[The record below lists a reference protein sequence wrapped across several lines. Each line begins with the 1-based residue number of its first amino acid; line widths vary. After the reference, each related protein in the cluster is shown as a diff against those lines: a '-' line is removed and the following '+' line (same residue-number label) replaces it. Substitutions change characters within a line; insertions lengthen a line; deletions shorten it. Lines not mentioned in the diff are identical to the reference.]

1 MMTWMLWAVTVAALL
16 GASAHLA
23 EWALRD
29 RRREGRWVWLV
40 ALLASA
46 GLPLWRWLR
55 PASPPDVSATGGAA
69 GWTVVDASWLVDMG
83 STAAARAPWST
94 DLLDAVLIGGWGV
107 SALVAT
113 AALLGGLHSLSRRA
127 RVWERV
133 RVEEDDVLVSD
144 DFGPALVGIGK
155 PRIVLPEWALRLPAE
170 ELRMAYL
177 HEAEHRDAGD
187 ARVLFLGA
195 LVVSLMPWNVPLWWH
210 LRRLRLAVEV
220 DCDARVLGR
229 GASPRAYG
237 RMLLE
242 LGAAESRNALP
253 VLALAKPESLL
264 ERRMKM
270 IVRNVRTRGPL
281 RAVAAS
287 ALSAVLLVV
296 ACDAPPP
303 TNLEG
308 GDASADLTATEAP
321 ESGAAGTITPSVRE
335 RGDLG
340 SILEGA
346 SGRFFF
352 EEASFFV
359 DDQRVDGVPED
370 LDASRIE
377 RVEVQKGEGGEASR
391 VSIFTLRET
400 ADPLVYVDGEL
411 FQGDLSEIGPEDIE
425 RVEVL
430 KGESA
435 LERYGESGANGVI
448 RITTKGIAGT
458 VSRR

>member
-1 MMTWMLWAVTVAALL
+1 MTTWMLWAVTVAALL

-29 RRREGRWVWLV
+29 RRREGRWVWLA
-40 ALLASA
+40 ALLTSA
-46 GLPLWRWLR
+46 ALPLWRWLG
-55 PASPPDVSATGGAA
+55 PASPPDASPTGGAA

-83 STAAARAPWST
+83 SAAAARAPWST
-94 DLLDAVLIGGWGV
+94 ELLDALLIGGWMV

-113 AALLGGLHSLSRRA
+113 VALLGGLHSLSRRA
-127 RVWERV
+127 RAWERV
-133 RVEEDDVLVSD
+133 RVQEDDVLVSD

-155 PRIVLPEWALRLPAE
+155 PRIVLPGWALRLPAE

-195 LVVSLMPWNVPLWWH
+195 LVVSLMPWNLPLWWH

-229 GASPRAYG
+229 GASARAYG

-308 GDASADLTATEAP
+308 GETAADVVAEVP
-321 ESGAAGTITPSVRE
+321 
-335 RGDLG
+335 
-340 SILEGA
+340 A
-346 SGRFFF
+346 SGSAGAVGSLRLRRGGLQGMLGGGSDLSFDK
-352 EEASFFV
+352 ARFFV
-359 DDQRVDGVPED
+359 DGEQVDQIPED
-370 LDASRIE
+370 LDVSRIE
-377 RVEVQKGEGGEASR
+377 RVEVQKSEVGEASR

-400 ADPLVYVDGEL
+400 ADPLIYVDGEL
-411 FQGDLSEIGPEDIE
+411 FEGDPSEIGPEDIE

-448 RITTKGIAGT
+448 RITTKKGPGT
-458 VSRR
+458 ISRR